1 MAELNVQPKK
11 QTSYLPWILLL
22 LGAMALIWFLTR
34 NKDDNNRDTVS
45 NSDTA
50 TTTAA
55 PATTL
60 ATGSAQETGNSDW
73 NGIDFNAPPMDYE
86 ELTNREI
93 NIRGTTNYGIYS
105 LEENILF
112 DAGKS
117 TIRPDA
123 EARLKQVVASVKKRY
138 NNGEVRVY
146 GYTDAQ
152 GSTAANKELAQQRA
166 DGVKTWLQ
174 NNGIDAGKV
183 SVNAIGEAKPVA
195 SNSTEQ
201 GRQQNRR
208 VEIVARSSNA
218 TKQ

>member
-11 QTSYLPWILLL
+11 KTSYLPWILLL
-22 LGAMALIWFLTR
+22 LGAIVLIWFLSR
-34 NKDDNNRDTVS
+34 NKKDDNNKVIIS
-45 NSDTA
+45 SDTA
-50 TTTAA
+50 STTAT

-60 ATGSAQETGNSDW
+60 ATGSAQEPGNSDW
-73 NGIDFNAPPMDYE
+73 NGIDFNTPPMDYE

-93 NIRGTTNYGIYS
+93 NVRGTTNYGIYS

-123 EARLKQVVASVKKRY
+123 EARLKQLVASIKKRY

-146 GYTDAQ
+146 GYTDAE
-152 GSTAANKELAQQRA
+152 GSAAANKELAQQRA
-166 DGVKTWLQ
+166 DAVKAWLQ
-174 NNGIDAGKV
+174 NNGMDAAKV

-195 SNSTEQ
+195 SNNTEQ

-208 VEIVARSSNA
+208 VEIVARSSN
-218 TKQ
+218 TTNN

>member
-11 QTSYLPWILLL
+11 KTSYLPWILLL
-22 LGAMALIWFLTR
+22 LGVIALIWFLTR
-34 NKDDNNRDTVS
+34 NKDDNNRDAVS
-45 NSDTA
+45 KSDTT
-50 TTTAA
+50 TTTAT
-55 PATTL
+55 PVTTL
-60 ATGSAQETGNSDW
+60 ATGSARDTGNSDW
-73 NGIDFNAPPMDYE
+73 NGIDFNTPPVDYE

-93 NIRGTTNYGIYS
+93 NVRGTTNYGIYS

-117 TIRPDA
+117 SIRPDA
-123 EARLKQVVASVKKRY
+123 AAKLKQVVASVKKRY

-152 GSTAANKELAQQRA
+152 GSTAANNQLAQQRA
-166 DGVKTWLQ
+166 EAVKAWLQ
-174 NNGIDAGKV
+174 NNGIDAAKV

-208 VEIVARSSNA
+208 VEIVARGSNA
-218 TKQ
+218 TK

>member
-11 QTSYLPWILLL
+11 KTSYLPWILLL
-22 LGAMALIWFLTR
+22 LGAIVLIWFLTR
-34 NKDDNNRDTVS
+34 NKDDNNRNIVS

-50 TTTAA
+50 ITTAT

-73 NGIDFNAPPMDYE
+73 NGIDFNTPPMDYE

-93 NIRGTTNYGIYS
+93 NVRGTTNYGIYS

-117 TIRPDA
+117 AIRPDA
-123 EARLKQVVASVKKRY
+123 EARLKQVVASIKKRY
-138 NNGEVRVY
+138 NSGEVRVY

-152 GSTAANKELAQQRA
+152 GSAAVNKELAQQRA
-166 DGVKTWLQ
+166 DAVKAWLQ
-174 NNGIDAGKV
+174 NNGMDAAKV

-195 SNSTEQ
+195 SNNTER

-208 VEIVARSSNA
+208 VEIVARSSN
-218 TKQ
+218 TTNN

>member
-11 QTSYLPWILLL
+11 KTSYLPWILIL
-22 LGAMALIWFLTR
+22 LGVIALIWFLTR
-34 NKDDNNRDTVS
+34 NKDDNNRDAVS
-45 NSDTA
+45 KSDTT
-50 TTTAA
+50 TTTAT
-55 PATTL
+55 PVTTL
-60 ATGSAQETGNSDW
+60 ATGSARDTGNSDW
-73 NGIDFNAPPMDYE
+73 NGIDFNTPPVDYE

-93 NIRGTTNYGIYS
+93 NVRGTTNYGIYS

-117 TIRPDA
+117 SIRPDA
-123 EARLKQVVASVKKRY
+123 AAKLKQVVASVKKRY

-152 GSTAANKELAQQRA
+152 GSTAANNQLAQQRA
-166 DGVKTWLQ
+166 EAVKAWLQ
-174 NNGIDAGKV
+174 NNGIDAAKV

-208 VEIVARSSNA
+208 VEIVARGSNA
-218 TKQ
+218 TK